1 MKRTVIIS
9 SFIILVIIIGGI
21 FGINK
26 IIEYANEKVKE
37 AKSSDIVCITPK
49 ELSEEMSIKNNKK
62 FYKKVVEVKLKVK
75 STKNKRIIISS
86 EGEEDIAIGFQKG
99 VNISNLKIGDI
110 IKVRGFTTPKNKKN
124 EKIVIGGAVL
134 LSE

>member
-1 MKRTVIIS
+1 MRRTVIIS
-9 SFIILVIIIGGI
+9 SFVILFIIAGGI

-37 AKSSDIVCITPK
+37 ARSVDIVCITPK

-62 FYKKVVEVKLKVK
+62 FYKKVIEIKLKVK
-75 STKNKRIIISS
+75 STTSKRIIMAN
-86 EGEEDIAIGFQKG
+86 EGEDDIAIGFQKD
-99 VNISNLKIGDI
+99 VNISNVKIGDV

-134 LSE
+134 LSQ